1 MSLDVSNIAY
11 LGFRLAP
18 FIIVFYFV
26 FQTVLNF
33 EIRGFIYVAGL
44 SLSCVLIYFCNPLML
59 SLFSPKS
66 DLVSKNAKCNIISLG
81 NEGSP
86 LSEIPLSIA
95 VYTYTFMYLLMFI
108 MATGDN
114 VNLALS
120 QNIPTL
126 VIFPLL
132 CLFEIFWTVT
142 NNCITQPVFL
152 IIASMVLSG
161 GVAVLWAL
169 LVISLKIN
177 KLHYTQNTDLGHVC
191 DRPSKTL
198 FRCKPQRI

>member
-26 FQTVLNF
+26 FQTILNF
-33 EIRGFIYVAGL
+33 EIRGFVYMAGL
-44 SLSCVLIYFCNPLML
+44 SLSCVLIYFCNPLLL
-59 SLFSPKS
+59 SLFPPKS
-66 DLVSKNAKCNIISLG
+66 PLVSKNAKCNIISLG

-95 VYTYTFMYLLMFI
+95 VYTYTFMYLLMF
-108 MATGDN
+108 MVATGDN

-132 CLFEIFWTVT
+132 CMFEIFWIVT
-142 NNCITQPVFL
+142 NNCITEPVFL

-161 GVAVLWAL
+161 GVAVAWAL